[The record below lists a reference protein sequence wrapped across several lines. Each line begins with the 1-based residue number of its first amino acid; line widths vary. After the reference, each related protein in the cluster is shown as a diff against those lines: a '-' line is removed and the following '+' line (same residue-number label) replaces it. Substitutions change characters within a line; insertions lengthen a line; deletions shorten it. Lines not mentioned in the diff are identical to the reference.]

1 MTIPFIP
8 IDGLP
13 LYIKSSVNLS
23 DCPIMELISYTGWSN
38 LRGINSKII
47 NGSKLFTQSFFFFFL
62 NNELFKVAHFHTHL
76 SFNFL
81 SVGKLGQSCRQESLR
96 HIVFTNARS
105 WRKSKRGYINSILTF
120 LTFFVSY
127 TSSNI
132 LLL

>member
-38 LRGINSKII
+38 LRGKNSKII
-47 NGSKLFTQSFFFFFL
+47 NVSKLFTQFFFFL

-81 SVGKLGQSCRQESLR
+81 YVGKLGQSCCSR
-96 HIVFTNARS
+96 I
-105 WRKSKRGYINSILTF
+105 
-120 LTFFVSY
+120 
-127 TSSNI
+127 TS
-132 LLL
+132 

>member
-38 LRGINSKII
+38 LRGKIL
-47 NGSKLFTQSFFFFFL
+47 KLSMSANFSRNFFFL

-81 SVGKLGQSCRQESLR
+81 YVGKLGQSCCSR
-96 HIVFTNARS
+96 I
-105 WRKSKRGYINSILTF
+105 
-120 LTFFVSY
+120 
-127 TSSNI
+127 TS
-132 LLL
+132 